1 MGKSRVRVQHADGP
15 VDGPAWYNNRDV
27 ENRGEVSRPMIML
40 VRLGGIS
47 PCWTWPSLPQVGNRC
62 VRGY

>member
-15 VDGPAWYNNRDV
+15 VWYNNRDV
-27 ENRGEVSRPMIML
+27 ENRGEVSRSMIML

-47 PCWTWPSLPQVGNRC
+47 PCWT
-62 VRGY
+62 